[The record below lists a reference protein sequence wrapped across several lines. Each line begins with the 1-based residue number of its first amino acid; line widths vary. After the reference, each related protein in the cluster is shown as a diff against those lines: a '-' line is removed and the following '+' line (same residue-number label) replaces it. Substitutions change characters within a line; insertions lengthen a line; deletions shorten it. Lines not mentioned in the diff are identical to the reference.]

1 MWKIQSSSFSRS
13 THITFPRYH
22 RCVFCDCHPLTHVNM
37 LFKCAIIVFVTALW
51 ADKAYA
57 QTCDEPCAQ
66 VSAQW
71 AAQRAANAT
80 ARVVVDGQLAYDCLT
95 SVPLNEENAVR
106 LVRSIQP
113 FLDWQSS
120 ELEPGPGHFSTDELT

>member
-1 MWKIQSSSFSRS
+1 MCSSSEGDECVDKARS
-13 THITFPRYH
+13 Q
-22 RCVFCDCHPLTHVNM
+22 
-37 LFKCAIIVFVTALW
+37 
-51 ADKAYA
+51 AYA

-120 ELEPGPGHFSTDELT
+120 ELEPGPGHFSTDELTHRASLVVSQRSTRGLSFPW